1 MQATVAAIFPKIAIG
16 THSKNFSRWINHHS
30 RRYRSASLF
39 AAYSE
44 YSHVDGSNVPRDLTK
59 TQCSHIY
66 IGFGDLD
73 QGYLHGSRL
82 SEIIC
87 NGSKA
92 GIWAFPPA
100 YRFQTMPGWMDAYN
114 EQGLCWLDPE
124 HLFYPER
131 LIRQSDGNSLCQIC
145 GASKKPR

>member
-1 MQATVAAIFPKIAIG
+1 MQAAVVTIPQPAIA
-16 THSKNFSRWINHHS
+16 THSSNFRKWINHHS
-30 RRYRSASLF
+30 RRGRNSPLF

-44 YSHVDGSNVPRDLTK
+44 YSYVDSSNVPRDSTK

-87 NGSKA
+87 VGSEA
-92 GIWAFPPA
+92 GTWAFPPA
-100 YRFQTMPGWMDAYN
+100 YHFQKMPDWMEAY
-114 EQGLCWLDPE
+114 EKGGLCWLDPE

-131 LIRQSDGNSLCQIC
+131 LIDQSDGSIQCRIC
-145 GASKKPR
+145 GTSKKQ

>member
-1 MQATVAAIFPKIAIG
+1 MQTIAAIPEPVIA
-16 THSKNFSRWINHHS
+16 THSNNFSRWIRHHS
-30 RRYRSASLF
+30 RRYRTSPLF

-44 YSHVDGSNVPRDLTK
+44 YSHVDGSNVPRDPAK

-92 GIWAFPPA
+92 GTWAFPPA
-100 YRFQTMPGWMDAYN
+100 YRFQTLAGWMDAYN

-124 HLFYPER
+124 HFFYPER
-131 LIRQSDGNSLCQIC
+131 LVKQSDGKAKCHIC
-145 GASKKPR
+145 GSFITP